1 VSARRLLPALLALL
15 EISGARADPAAETV
29 SFATADG
36 GRVFAD
42 LYAGSGARAAP
53 DAVVLAPGA
62 VFDRKSWKPLAE
74 ALAAQGH
81 RVLAIDFRG
90 KGGSAGGTRPDAVRE
105 DILAAVRWLHA
116 RGASRVS
123 VLGASRGGRAAAEA
137 SAASA
142 PGEIDRLVLL
152 SPAGI
157 PEPEKLRGRT
167 LLVASEQEPGVAQR
181 RAQYARAPEP
191 RRLRLLPGSAHAQ
204 HILATDQS
212 AALQSEIL
220 DFLRGP

>member
-1 VSARRLLPALLALL
+1 VSLRFARVSLLALGMAL
-15 EISGARADPAAETV
+15 AAGAAPVAETV

-36 GRVFAD
+36 ATVVAD
-42 LYAGSGARAAP
+42 AYRGTSASTR
-53 DAVVLAPGA
+53 AVVLAPGA
-62 VFDRKSWKPLAE
+62 AFGRESWKPLAE
-74 ALAAQGH
+74 ALAAAGH

-90 KGGSAGGTRPDAVRE
+90 RGGSGGGASPGALSE
-105 DILAAVRWLHA
+105 DVLAAVRWLRA
-116 RGASRVS
+116 EGAKQVA
-123 VLGASRGGRAAAEA
+123 VVGASRGGRAAAEA

-167 LLVASEQEPGVAQR
+167 LLVASAQEPGIEAI

-191 RRLRLLPGSAHAQ
+191 QELRLLAGRAHAQ
-204 HILATDQS
+204 HIFATDQS
-212 AALQSEIL
+212 DALRAAIVA
-220 DFLRGP
+220 FLAQR